1 MFCNQCEQT
10 AKGTGCMVTGVCGKK
25 PDVSALQD
33 LLVNVVRGLANYA
46 AEGRRVG
53 VVDQE
58 VNRFTV
64 EALFATLTN
73 VDFDPARFQ
82 ELINRGVALRNK
94 FREKVKAAGGD
105 VINDPAADQPAAEL
119 KAWLPR

>member
-1 MFCNQCEQT
+1 M
-10 AKGTGCMVTGVCGKK
+10 
-25 PDVSALQD
+25 
-33 LLVNVVRGLANYA
+33 NVVRGLANYA

-105 VINDPAADQPAAEL
+105 VNFNDPAADFNPAAEL
-119 KAWLPR
+119 EGLVAQGEL